1 MSILNK
7 VRIVVYRFHEKGL
20 EVFLLDDHLKNNPII
35 WKMSQSDEIDI
46 KKLGLPVEYIEMD
59 QNEMADNQEVTTIAI
74 EADWHD
80 IPSIRG
86 LLKNDVKIAKE
97 VVKEAIPG
105 VDQGAYVAIKEVMK
119 KAMPDQYKV
128 LKELK
133 DTLLDRN
140 LLRNI

>member
-7 VRIVVYRFHEKGL
+7 VRIIVYRFHEKGL
-20 EVFLLDDHLKNNPII
+20 EIFLLDDHLKNNPEI
-35 WKMSQSDEIDI
+35 WKITKTEVDQIED
-46 KKLGLPVEYIEMD
+46 LGLPVDYIEIQD
-59 QNEMADNQEVTTIAI
+59 ETKSNNDSIKTIAI

-86 LLKNDVKIAKE
+86 LLKNDVRIAKE
-97 VVKEAIPG
+97 IMKETIPG
-105 VDQGAYVAIKEVMK
+105 VEKGAYVAIKEVMK
-119 KAMPDQYKV
+119 RSIPEQYKT

-140 LLRNI
+140 LLRNL